1 MSSAASA
8 AETISDYRFT
18 PTAPLRQD
26 PDTSLHLETFYSYR
40 VNNNI
45 RIIPSLYL
53 ITKPEHNDANEPIS
67 VDSLC
72 NTFTF

>member
-1 MSSAASA
+1 M
-8 AETISDYRFT
+8 
-18 PTAPLRQD
+18 
-26 PDTSLHLETFYSYR
+26 HLETFYSYR

-53 ITKPEHNDANEPIS
+53 ITKREHREHNDANEPIL

-72 NTFTF
+72 TIFTL